1 MALFEDGEFSVEL
14 DDDGFVVN
22 PDDWDEGLARALA
35 AADRS
40 GPLNADHWKLIHY
53 LRRYY
58 ERYGAAPLVRRLCK
72 ETGYPLQSVYELFPQ
87 GPILGAWR
95 IAGLPKP
102 VGCV

>member
-40 GPLNADHWKLIHY
+40 GPLNADH
-53 LRRYY
+53 
-58 ERYGAAPLVRRLCK
+58 
-72 ETGYPLQSVYELFPQ
+72 S
-87 GPILGAWR
+87 
-95 IAGLPKP
+95 
-102 VGCV
+102 